1 MTQLAIGKP
10 APLGAHYDG
19 QGVNF
24 TLFSAHAERVELCIF
39 DANGQEHRYDLPG
52 HSGDIWHGYL
62 PDARPGLR
70 YGYRVHGPWQPA
82 EGHRFNPAKLLID
95 PCARQIDGEFK
106 DNPLLH
112 AGHNEPD
119 YRDNAAIAPKCVVV
133 VDHYDWEDDAPP
145 RTPWGSTIIYE
156 AHVKGLTYLHPEIP
170 VEIRGTYKA
179 LGHPVMINYL
189 KQLGITALELLPVA
203 QFASEPRLQRMGLSN
218 YWGYNPVAMFALH
231 PAYACSPETALD
243 EFRDAI
249 KALHKAGIEVILDI
263 VLNHSAE
270 LDLDGPLF
278 SLRGIDNRSYYW
290 IREDGDYHNWTG
302 CGNTLN
308 LSHPAVVD
316 YASACL
322 RYWVETCHVDGFRFD
337 LAAVMGR
344 TPEFRQDAPL
354 FTAIQNCPVLSQV
367 KLIAEP
373 WDIAPGG
380 YQVGNFPPLFA
391 EWNDHFRDAARRFWL
406 HYDLPL
412 GAFAGRFAAS
422 SDVFKRNG
430 RLPSAAI
437 NLVTAHDGFTL
448 RDCVCFNHKHNE
460 ANGEENRDGT
470 NNNYSNNHGKEG
482 LGGTLDLVER
492 RRDSIH
498 ALLTTLL
505 LSQGTPM
512 LLAGDEHGHSQH
524 GNNNAYCQD
533 NQLTWLDWSQAS
545 SGLTAFTAAL
555 IHLRKRIPALVENR
569 WWEEGDGNVRWLNRY
584 AQPLSTDEWQNGP
597 KQLQILL
604 SDRFLIAINAT
615 LEVTEIVLPAGEWH
629 AIPLNLKNEHY
640 EDFARFLAN
649 VIKGVEK
656 KDGIKFDYLSPF
668 NEPDG
673 HWNWIG
679 PKQEGTPATK
689 KEIARAV
696 RLISKEFVK
705 EGIHTGITICEA
717 SDYRCMFATHMTD
730 HERGYEIQSFFC
742 PDSVDTYLGNTP
754 NVLPLISGHSYWT
767 TTPLNMLRD
776 YRLRLRNT
784 LDTYGVDFWQSETCI
799 MGNDEEIG
807 GGHGFDR
814 TMKTALYVARIIHQI
829 GRASCRERV

>member
-1 MTQLAIGKP
+1 MTQLAIGNP

-24 TLFSAHAERVELCIF
+24 TLFSAHAERVELCVF
-39 DANGQEHRYDLPG
+39 DAQGIEHRYDLPG
-52 HSGDIWHGYL
+52 RSGDIWHGYL

-82 EGHRFNPAKLLID
+82 MGHRFNPAKLLID
-95 PCARQIDGEFK
+95 PCARQIVGEFK

-112 AGHNEPD
+112 AGHSDPD

-145 RTPWGSTIIYE
+145 RTSWGSTIIYE

-189 KQLGITALELLPVA
+189 KQLGITALELLPIA

-218 YWGYNPVAMFALH
+218 YWGYNPVALFALH
-231 PAYACSPETALD
+231 PAYACSPDTALD
-243 EFRDAI
+243 EFRDAV

-308 LSHPAVVD
+308 LSHPAVVE

-337 LAAVMGR
+337 LATVMGR

-406 HYDLPL
+406 HYNLSL
-412 GAFAGRFAAS
+412 GEFAGRFAAS

-470 NNNYSNNHGKEG
+470 NNNYCNNHGNVG

-555 IHLRKRIPALVENR
+555 IHLRKRIPALAEDR

-584 AQPLSTDEWQNGP
+584 AQSLSSDEWQNGP

-615 LEVTEIVLPAGEWH
+615 LEVTEIVLPAGEWR
-629 AIPLNLKNEHY
+629 AIPPFAG
-640 EDFARFLAN
+640 EDN
-649 VIKGVEK
+649 PVITAVW
-656 KDGIKFDYLSPF
+656 P
-668 NEPDG
+668 
-673 HWNWIG
+673 G
-679 PKQEGTPATK
+679 PA
-689 KEIARAV
+689 
-696 RLISKEFVK
+696 
-705 EGIHTGITICEA
+705 
-717 SDYRCMFATHMTD
+717 
-730 HERGYEIQSFFC
+730 
-742 PDSVDTYLGNTP
+742 
-754 NVLPLISGHSYWT
+754 
-767 TTPLNMLRD
+767 
-776 YRLRLRNT
+776 
-784 LDTYGVDFWQSETCI
+784 
-799 MGNDEEIG
+799 
-807 GGHGFDR
+807 HGLCVFQR
-814 TMKTALYVARIIHQI
+814 
-829 GRASCRERV
+829 

>member
-10 APLGAHYDG
+10 APLGVHYDG

-24 TLFSAHAERVELCIF
+24 TLFSAHAERVELCVF

-112 AGHNEPD
+112 AGHNELD

-133 VDHYDWEDDAPP
+133 VDYYDWEDDAPP

-231 PAYACSPETALD
+231 PAYACSPETALH

-316 YASACL
+316 YACACL

-584 AQPLSTDEWQNGP
+584 A
-597 KQLQILL
+597 
-604 SDRFLIAINAT
+604 
-615 LEVTEIVLPAGEWH
+615 
-629 AIPLNLKNEHY
+629 
-640 EDFARFLAN
+640 
-649 VIKGVEK
+649 
-656 KDGIKFDYLSPF
+656 
-668 NEPDG
+668 
-673 HWNWIG
+673 
-679 PKQEGTPATK
+679 
-689 KEIARAV
+689 
-696 RLISKEFVK
+696 
-705 EGIHTGITICEA
+705 
-717 SDYRCMFATHMTD
+717 
-730 HERGYEIQSFFC
+730 
-742 PDSVDTYLGNTP
+742 
-754 NVLPLISGHSYWT
+754 
-767 TTPLNMLRD
+767 
-776 YRLRLRNT
+776 
-784 LDTYGVDFWQSETCI
+784 
-799 MGNDEEIG
+799 
-807 GGHGFDR
+807 
-814 TMKTALYVARIIHQI
+814 
-829 GRASCRERV
+829 

>member
-24 TLFSAHAERVELCIF
+24 TLFSAHAERVELCVF

-482 LGGTLDLVER
+482 LGGSLDLVER

-584 AQPLSTDEWQNGP
+584 AQPSSTDEWQNGP

-629 AIPLNLKNEHY
+629 AIPPFAG
-640 EDFARFLAN
+640 EDN
-649 VIKGVEK
+649 PVITAV
-656 KDGIKFDYLSPF
+656 
-668 NEPDG
+668 
-673 HWNWIG
+673 WQG
-679 PKQEGTPATK
+679 PA
-689 KEIARAV
+689 
-696 RLISKEFVK
+696 
-705 EGIHTGITICEA
+705 
-717 SDYRCMFATHMTD
+717 
-730 HERGYEIQSFFC
+730 
-742 PDSVDTYLGNTP
+742 
-754 NVLPLISGHSYWT
+754 
-767 TTPLNMLRD
+767 
-776 YRLRLRNT
+776 
-784 LDTYGVDFWQSETCI
+784 
-799 MGNDEEIG
+799 
-807 GGHGFDR
+807 HGLCVFQR
-814 TMKTALYVARIIHQI
+814 
-829 GRASCRERV
+829 

>member
-584 AQPLSTDEWQNGP
+584 AQPLSTDECKTGRNSC
-597 KQLQILL
+597 KFC
-604 SDRFLIAINAT
+604 SRIA
-615 LEVTEIVLPAGEWH
+615 
-629 AIPLNLKNEHY
+629 
-640 EDFARFLAN
+640 F
-649 VIKGVEK
+649 
-656 KDGIKFDYLSPF
+656 
-668 NEPDG
+668 
-673 HWNWIG
+673 
-679 PKQEGTPATK
+679 
-689 KEIARAV
+689 
-696 RLISKEFVK
+696 
-705 EGIHTGITICEA
+705 
-717 SDYRCMFATHMTD
+717 
-730 HERGYEIQSFFC
+730 
-742 PDSVDTYLGNTP
+742 
-754 NVLPLISGHSYWT
+754 
-767 TTPLNMLRD
+767 
-776 YRLRLRNT
+776 
-784 LDTYGVDFWQSETCI
+784 
-799 MGNDEEIG
+799 
-807 GGHGFDR
+807 
-814 TMKTALYVARIIHQI
+814 
-829 GRASCRERV
+829 

>member
-24 TLFSAHAERVELCIF
+24 TLFSAHAERVELCVF

-231 PAYACSPETALD
+231 PAYACSPETALH

-584 AQPLSTDEWQNGP
+584 AQPLSTDEWQNRP

-629 AIPLNLKNEHY
+629 AIPPFAG
-640 EDFARFLAN
+640 EDN
-649 VIKGVEK
+649 PVITAV
-656 KDGIKFDYLSPF
+656 
-668 NEPDG
+668 
-673 HWNWIG
+673 WQG
-679 PKQEGTPATK
+679 PA
-689 KEIARAV
+689 
-696 RLISKEFVK
+696 
-705 EGIHTGITICEA
+705 
-717 SDYRCMFATHMTD
+717 
-730 HERGYEIQSFFC
+730 
-742 PDSVDTYLGNTP
+742 
-754 NVLPLISGHSYWT
+754 
-767 TTPLNMLRD
+767 
-776 YRLRLRNT
+776 
-784 LDTYGVDFWQSETCI
+784 
-799 MGNDEEIG
+799 
-807 GGHGFDR
+807 HGLCVFQR
-814 TMKTALYVARIIHQI
+814 
-829 GRASCRERV
+829 

>member
-10 APLGAHYDG
+10 TPLGAHYDG

-24 TLFSAHAERVELCIF
+24 TLFSAHAERVELCVF

-170 VEIRGTYKA
+170 VAIRGTYKA

-422 SDVFKRNG
+422 SDVFKRND

-555 IHLRKRIPALVENR
+555 IHLRKRIPALMENS

-584 AQPLSTDEWQNGP
+584 AQPLSTDEWQNGL

-629 AIPLNLKNEHY
+629 AILPFAG
-640 EDFARFLAN
+640 EDN
-649 VIKGVEK
+649 PVITAV
-656 KDGIKFDYLSPF
+656 
-668 NEPDG
+668 
-673 HWNWIG
+673 WQG
-679 PKQEGTPATK
+679 PA
-689 KEIARAV
+689 
-696 RLISKEFVK
+696 
-705 EGIHTGITICEA
+705 
-717 SDYRCMFATHMTD
+717 
-730 HERGYEIQSFFC
+730 
-742 PDSVDTYLGNTP
+742 
-754 NVLPLISGHSYWT
+754 
-767 TTPLNMLRD
+767 
-776 YRLRLRNT
+776 
-784 LDTYGVDFWQSETCI
+784 
-799 MGNDEEIG
+799 
-807 GGHGFDR
+807 HGLCVFQR
-814 TMKTALYVARIIHQI
+814 
-829 GRASCRERV
+829 